1 MKSRCDIVYFVKE
14 SETNDELKYSLR
26 TLDNWPH
33 RYVWFCGGCP
43 ADLRPDKRLKIPQK
57 GFNKWEIVRK
67 NIRLA
72 LENEE
77 ISENFW
83 LFNDDFFIL
92 KPFTTDAPQ
101 YDGELI
107 DYIEAIIKKNNGSE
121 SQYTLRLRGTIE
133 ALEKVGCT
141 MLNYEVHKPML
152 INKQM
157 GLEILNRF
165 PNVPGFRSL
174 YGNYY
179 QIGGIDR
186 RDMKIR
192 PLIYNMEAVDNNW
205 DFLSTSDDSFKNGEV
220 GRYIRDKFKERSRF
234 EI

>member
-26 TLDNWPH
+26 TLDNWPY

-72 LENEE
+72 LENEG

-107 DYIEAIIKKNNGSE
+107 DYIESIIKKHNGSE

-133 ALEKVGCT
+133 ALEKIGCT
-141 MLNYEVHKPML
+141 TLNYEVHKPML

-157 GLEILNRF
+157 GLEILKRF

-179 QIGGIDR
+179 QIGGINR
-186 RDMKIR
+186 QDMKIR
-192 PLIYNMEAVDNNW
+192 ATSYDMSVVDEW

-234 EI
+234 EV

>member
-26 TLDNWPH
+26 TLDNWPY

-43 ADLRPDKRLKIPQK
+43 ADLRSDKRLKIPQK

-107 DYIEAIIKKNNGSE
+107 DYIESIIKKNNGSE

-133 ALEKVGCT
+133 ALEKIGCT
-141 MLNYEVHKPML
+141 TLNYEVHKPML

-179 QIGGIDR
+179 QIGGINR
-186 RDMKIR
+186 RDVKIR
-192 PLIYNMEAVDNNW
+192 ATSYDMSVVDEW
-205 DFLSTSDDSFKNGEV
+205 DFLSTSDDSFKNGDV

>member
-26 TLDNWPH
+26 TLDNWPY
-33 RYVWFCGGCP
+33 RYAWFCGGCP

-92 KPFTTDAPQ
+92 RPFTTDAPQ

-133 ALEKVGCT
+133 ALEKIGCT
-141 MLNYEVHKPML
+141 TLNYEVHKPML
-152 INKQM
+152 INKRM

-179 QIGGIDR
+179 QIGGINR
-186 RDMKIR
+186 QDMKIR
-192 PLIYNMEAVDNNW
+192 ATSYDMGAVDEW
-205 DFLSTSDDSFKNGEV
+205 DFLSTSDDSFKNGDV

-234 EI
+234 EV

>member
-26 TLDNWPH
+26 TLDNWPY

-72 LENEE
+72 LENEG

-92 KPFTTDAPQ
+92 KPFTADTPQ
-101 YDGELI
+101 YDGKLI
-107 DYIEAIIKKNNGSE
+107 DYIESIIKKNNGSE
-121 SQYTLRLRGTIE
+121 SQYILRLRGTIE
-133 ALEKVGCT
+133 ALEKTGCT
-141 MLNYEVHKPML
+141 TLNYEVHKPML

-179 QIGGIDR
+179 QIGGINR
-186 RDMKIR
+186 QDMKIR
-192 PLIYNMEAVDNNW
+192 ATSYDMSVVDEW

-234 EI
+234 EV

>member
-1 MKSRCDIVYFVKE
+1 MKSKCDIVYFVKE

-26 TLDNWPH
+26 TLDNWPY

-72 LENEE
+72 LENEG

-92 KPFTTDAPQ
+92 KPFTTDASQ

-107 DYIEAIIKKNNGSE
+107 DYIKSIIKKNNGSE

-133 ALEKVGCT
+133 ALEKIGCT
-141 MLNYEVHKPML
+141 TLNYEVHKPML

-157 GLEILNRF
+157 GLEILDRF

-179 QIGGIDR
+179 QIGGINR
-186 RDMKIR
+186 QDMKIR
-192 PLIYNMEAVDNNW
+192 ATSYDMSVVDEW

-220 GRYIRDKFKERSRF
+220 GRYIREKFKNKTRF

>member
-14 SETNDELKYSLR
+14 AETNDELKYSLR
-26 TLDNWPH
+26 TLDNWPY

-43 ADLRPDKRLKIPQK
+43 TGLRPDKRFKITQK
-57 GFNKWEIVRK
+57 GLNKWEIVRN

-92 KPFTTDAPQ
+92 KPFTTDVPQ

-107 DYIEAIIKKNNGSE
+107 DYIESIIKKNNGSE

-133 ALEKVGCT
+133 ALEKIGCT
-141 MLNYEVHKPML
+141 TLNYEVHKPML

-179 QIGGIDR
+179 QIGGINR

-192 PLIYNMEAVDNNW
+192 LLIYNMEAVDKNW
-205 DFLSTSDDSFKNGEV
+205 DFLSTSDDSFKNGDA
-220 GRYIRDKFKERSRF
+220 GRYIRDKFEERSRF
-234 EI
+234 EV